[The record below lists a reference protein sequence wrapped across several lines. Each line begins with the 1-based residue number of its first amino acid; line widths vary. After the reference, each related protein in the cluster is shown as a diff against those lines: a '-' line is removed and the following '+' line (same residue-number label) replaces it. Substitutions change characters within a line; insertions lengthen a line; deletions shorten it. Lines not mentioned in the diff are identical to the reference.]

1 MTEVEKWDNFG
12 MGYDGWGRMEEVA
25 GGDETYTRW
34 RATVI
39 AWRVPLQS
47 KTMLDTK
54 PCWAVDGAKD
64 GASGSEFQLT
74 YPGSAPLIGSVG

>member
-12 MGYDGWGRMEEVA
+12 MEGDGWGRMEEVA

-39 AWRVPLQS
+39 AWRVTLQP
-47 KTMLDTK
+47 KTMLGTK
-54 PCWAVDGAKD
+54 PCWAVDGIKD

-74 YPGSAPLIGSVG
+74 YHGSPLLIGSVG